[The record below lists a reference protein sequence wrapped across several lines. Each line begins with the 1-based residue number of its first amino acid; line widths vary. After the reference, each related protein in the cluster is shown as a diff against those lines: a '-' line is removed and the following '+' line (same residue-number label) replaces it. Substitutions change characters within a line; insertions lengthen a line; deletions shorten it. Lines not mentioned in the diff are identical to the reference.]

1 MAETIG
7 ATVPVASE
15 HLTGEQIAAALG
27 AVIGEPVAYRPPTH
41 DQVRGL
47 GFPGA
52 DELGNMFQYYTEF
65 PGSYLG
71 RRDLD
76 VARAFNP
83 HPLSLTDF
91 LAAHRAELT
100 A

>member
-1 MAETIG
+1 MA
-7 ATVPVASE
+7 SD

-27 AVIGEPVAYRPPTH
+27 TVIGEPVAYRPPTH

-52 DELGNMFQYYTEF
+52 DELGNMFQYYAEY

-71 RRDLD
+71 RRDRRSRGPD
-76 VARAFNP
+76 RPVR
-83 HPLSLTDF
+83 
-91 LAAHRAELT
+91 R
-100 A
+100 

>member
-1 MAETIG
+1 M
-7 ATVPVASE
+7 
-15 HLTGEQIAAALG
+15 
-27 AVIGEPVAYRPPTH
+27 AYRSPTH

-65 PGSYLG
+65 PESYLG

-91 LAAHRAELT
+91 LAAYHAELT